1 MITELLQLYERTR
14 QDISIDEPFVMRRI
28 HWVIDLN
35 EKGKVIGVSPAVSR
49 NSDGKGKVKESL
61 GKEYRC
67 PAAFFL
73 RLKEEKEKEHKIVSQ
88 PQKERKERAKGQQQR
103 EVVASAGGGNVPPE
117 LLTGKPL
124 QIFGEEPI
132 IKKDKKGNITERTA
146 DKAVKG
152 IPKSNHDAFVALH
165 KLFCDSLEIRNSP
178 SPEWSAL
185 KSFFDQKQGIPFD
198 AFSSQDLAQLTKD
211 QRFSFRV
218 NGRLLFQL
226 PAATDWWRKEIKQ
239 KRESVRQW
247 LPQGTDAFS
256 QDSAIFDTPLAVR
269 FPHIQGVP
277 GGGGYCPIASF
288 DKAPMQSFG
297 LGEITMPL
305 GLETAEKASAAL
317 NWLLSDETA
326 HKRMGDSVFVF
337 WAVDETAT
345 DSPPQ
350 PLDFGNLMS
359 EADPLQVREFLKN
372 AWGGYAQFPDTSRFY
387 AAVLSSPQSRVTVRS
402 WHTETLPQAVDHFRR
417 WLELS
422 ILPDRWGAASPTS
435 IAQLAD
441 CTIRKGKNSKPL
453 PRTYSELFEA
463 ALFGRPL
470 SSRLFAAA
478 LQRQANELAKGCD
491 KKEGY
496 EFEKRL
502 RARTALIKLHFELN
516 KKGEQSTM
524 TNHTCQNDSAYLC
537 GRLLALLDKI
547 HIDAHGK
554 SGGTN
559 SSPANR
565 AYAAAST
572 TPALI
577 FPQLCK
583 LARYHL
589 NKVGG
594 GWANCLEHGYDAESG
609 EFVEGLKQVVGRFQ
623 KADGCSFPRTLSLEQ
638 QGRFAIGFYF
648 ERCREWPPS
657 KKKANAV
664 GETSQSEI
672 SNSNIVE

>member
-1 MITELLQLYERTR
+1 MITELLQLYERIKH
-14 QDISIDEPFVMRRI
+14 DISIDEPFLRRRI
-28 HWVIDLN
+28 HWIIDLN
-35 EKGKVIGVSPAVSR
+35 EQGEVLAVSPAVSR
-49 NSDGKGKVKESL
+49 NSDGKGKIKESL

-73 RLKEEKEKEHKIVSQ
+73 KLKEEKEKKSKTSDPPKNAKRKFHK
-88 PQKERKERAKGQQQR
+88 PR
-103 EVVASAGGGNVPPE
+103 EVIASAGGGNIPPE

-124 QIFGEEPI
+124 QIFGQEPSV
-132 IKKDKKGNITERTA
+132 KKDKKGNILETKA
-146 DKAVKG
+146 DKVEKG
-152 IPKSNHDAFVALH
+152 IPKSNHDAFVLLH
-165 KLFCDSLEIRNSP
+165 KRFLDSPKLRNSS
-178 SPEWSAL
+178 SPECRAL
-185 KSFFDQKQGIPFD
+185 KFFFDSNPGFPFD
-198 AFSSQDLAQLTKD
+198 AFSPQDLAQLTKD

-218 NGRLLFQL
+218 NGRLLSRL

-239 KRESVRQW
+239 QRESVRQR
-247 LPQGTDAFS
+247 LPCGKDPFS
-256 QDSAIFDTPLAVR
+256 QDISNLDAPLAVR

-297 LGEITMPL
+297 LGEITMSL

-317 NWLLSDETA
+317 NWLLSDGTS
-326 HKRMGDSVFVF
+326 HKRMGDAVFIF
-337 WAVDETAT
+337 WAVNEASS

-350 PLDFGNLMS
+350 PLDLGDLMS
-359 EADPLQVREFLKN
+359 EADPLQVREFLQN

-402 WHTETLPQAVDHFRR
+402 WHTDTLPQAVGHFRR

-422 ILPDRWGAASPTS
+422 MLPKQFGEESPTS
-435 IAQLAD
+435 IMQLAD

-463 ALFGRPL
+463 ALFSRPL
-470 SSRLFAAA
+470 PPRLFSAA
-478 LQRQANELAKGCD
+478 LERQALELAKGCD
-491 KKEGY
+491 KKAKN
-496 EFEKRL
+496 EFEERL
-502 RARTALIKLHFELN
+502 RARTALVKLFFELN
-516 KKGEQSTM
+516 KKGEQVTM
-524 TNHTCQNDSAYLC
+524 ENHTCQEDAAYLC
-537 GRLLALLDKI
+537 GRLLALLDKV
-547 HIDAHGK
+547 HVEAHRE
-554 SGGTN
+554 SGGTS

-565 AYAAAST
+565 AYSAAST

-594 GWANCLEHGYDAESG
+594 GWAFRLEHGYEDKETR
-609 EFVEGLKQVVGRFQ
+609 ETTFEGLKQVVARLQQAAG
-623 KADGCSFPRTLSLEQ
+623 GNFPRTLSLEQ

-648 ERCREWPPS
+648 ERCRRWPEPDNTKNDMGGSEEKEES
-657 KKKANAV
+657 K
-664 GETSQSEI
+664 S
-672 SNSNIVE
+672 SNEE